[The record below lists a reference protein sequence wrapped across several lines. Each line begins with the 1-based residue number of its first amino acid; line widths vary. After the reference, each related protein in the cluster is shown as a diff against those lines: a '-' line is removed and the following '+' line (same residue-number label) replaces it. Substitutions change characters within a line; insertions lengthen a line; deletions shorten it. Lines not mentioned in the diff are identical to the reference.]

1 MQVQL
6 VNEEMSGA
14 LKSLSMNKSVAMQD
28 TVSKVLCQMD
38 STAVALDRTRKYSI
52 VAMSFCGATSEIA
65 FAFPGLASKTLSSA
79 HDDRCADNYVDSCD
93 DGGRNYKN
101 PVKRPNA
108 CHNAAAAA
116 AASVNVDLET
126 YSFYPTPN
134 YNRFRRDN
142 RRSEVHSC
150 HVIAN
155 DDAND
160 DSNNDSNDNAKDNA
174 NR

>member
-14 LKSLSMNKSVAMQD
+14 LKTLAMNKSVAMQD
-28 TVSKVLCQMD
+28 TVSNL
-38 STAVALDRTRKYSI
+38 
-52 VAMSFCGATSEIA
+52 F
-65 FAFPGLASKTLSSA
+65 

>member
-1 MQVQL
+1 MAIHTEAYETHTWRFQPR
-6 VNEEMSGA
+6 
-14 LKSLSMNKSVAMQD
+14 D
-28 TVSKVLCQMD
+28 VL
-38 STAVALDRTRKYSI
+38 
-52 VAMSFCGATSEIA
+52 
-65 FAFPGLASKTLSSA
+65 PGYTLC